1 MAPHSS
7 APSSD
12 VCQASSVPQPQQ
24 QSVKPRKLKQK
35 KLFKNSPAIK
45 MCNTKLNNNSES
57 EMYNG
62 SQSPV
67 KESQCYETERVP
79 PLPIL
84 TEDNLLAQAVE
95 SLNISSSNSSRHLP
109 KRRNKKKQCIPVE
122 NKENLSNTQSLSV
135 ENKDYSISPTLCYSS
150 NSEFPC
156 GQVENICTS
165 QQCGACG
172 LEFQSVESLSQH
184 LLRHIYE
191 GMYAA
196 QWLTQ
201 AMALVSQ
208 QQEQQQQEQQ
218 QQATTTVEH
227 QDIVYM
233 SQHQEQYTTTL
244 PQQQVSSQLS
254 LPQQQTAPTIHPQA
268 PLPSPTLHTDIIN
281 SQDTTTVSH
290 EIKCLNERNIST
302 EIIPVVETEPTE
314 AQSSP
319 LIQQIVNSQE
329 VSNQKQ
335 ISNHSSQSPQC

>member
-7 APSSD
+7 APTSD
-12 VCQASSVPQPQQ
+12 VCEASSVPQPLPQT
-24 QSVKPRKLKQK
+24 VKSRKLKQK
-35 KLFKNSPAIK
+35 KLFKNSPVIK
-45 MCNTKLNNNSES
+45 MCNTKLNNNSEN
-57 EMYNG
+57 EKHNA
-62 SQSPV
+62 SQSLV
-67 KESQCYETERVP
+67 KDSQCYETERVP

-95 SLNISSSNSSRHLP
+95 SLDISSSNPSKHLP

-122 NKENLSNTQSLSV
+122 NKENLSNTPLLSV
-135 ENKDYSISPTLCYSS
+135 ESNDYSISPALCYSS
-150 NSEFPC
+150 NSEFPS

-165 QQCGACG
+165 QRCGACG

-208 QQEQQQQEQQ
+208 QQQQQQQTTATVEQQ
-218 QQATTTVEH
+218 DV
-227 QDIVYM
+227 VFM

-244 PQQQVSSQLS
+244 HQQQPPSQLI
-254 LPQQQTAPTIHPQA
+254 LQQQQKAPTIPQQA
-268 PLPSPTLHTDIIN
+268 LLPSPTLHTDIMY
-281 SQDTTTVSH
+281 SQDTTISH
-290 EIKCLNERNIST
+290 EIKSLYERNIST
-302 EIIPVVETEPTE
+302 EIIPVIETDPTE

-335 ISNHSSQSPQC
+335 ISNHSSLSPQC

>member
-12 VCQASSVPQPQQ
+12 VCEASSVPQPQQ
-24 QSVKPRKLKQK
+24 QSVKSRKIKQK

-45 MCNTKLNNNSES
+45 MCNTKLNNNSEN
-57 EMYNG
+57 EMYNS
-62 SQSPV
+62 SQSPL
-67 KESQCYETERVP
+67 KDSQCYETERVP

-135 ENKDYSISPTLCYSS
+135 ESKDYSISPALCYSS

-208 QQEQQQQEQQ
+208 QQQQT
-218 QQATTTVEH
+218 TTTVEH
-227 QDIVYM
+227 QDMVFM

-244 PQQQVSSQLS
+244 QQQQASSQLCI
-254 LPQQQTAPTIHPQA
+254 PQQQTAPTTHPQA
-268 PLPSPTLHTDIIN
+268 PLPSPTLHTDIIY

-290 EIKCLNERNIST
+290 EIKSLKEINIST